1 VVEGA
6 PVGRGVIRRG
16 STALAVLTG
25 INLFNYLDRWV
36 VAAVAE
42 SIKRSE
48 LRPSD
53 TELGLLA
60 TGMLVVY
67 TLAAPLFGRLGDTRG
82 RPRLLAFGVALWSA
96 ATALGGLARSFAGL
110 FLARA
115 AVGVGEAAYGSISPS
130 LLADFFPRDRRAR
143 MFAIFFAAI
152 PVGSALGY
160 VVGGLM
166 DHLFGWRRA
175 FFVAGVPG
183 LLLAALALT
192 LDDPPRGRG
201 DHAAA
206 PAPADWRGVFAGLAR
221 NRRYVLTVLG
231 YAAYTFALGGIAYWM
246 PAFLERI
253 RGVPKVQATAQFGA
267 IVVAT
272 GLVGTA
278 FGGWLGDRLL
288 RRTATAY
295 LWVSGVAT
303 LLAAPLMLG
312 SLLATTPLGYWPSVV
327 AAELLL
333 FISTGPVNS
342 EIVNAVSPQV
352 RATAMAASI
361 FTIHAIGDVPS
372 PLLVGMIADRASL
385 AAGVLIL
392 PAAALLGGVIWTYA
406 AVQVTS
412 KS

>member
-1 VVEGA
+1 M
-6 PVGRGVIRRG
+6 
-16 STALAVLTG
+16 ALAVLTG

-82 RPRLLAFGVALWSA
+82 RPRLLALGVALWSA
-96 ATALGGLARSFAGL
+96 ATALAGLARSFGGL
-110 FLARA
+110 FMARA
-115 AVGVGEAAYGSISPS
+115 AVGVGEAAYGSIAPS
-130 LLADFFPRDRRAR
+130 LLADFFPRDRRGR
-143 MFAIFFAAI
+143 VFAVFFAAI
-152 PVGSALGY
+152 PIGSALGY

-183 LLLAALALT
+183 LLLAALALA
-192 LDDPPRGRG
+192 LEDPPRGYS
-201 DHAAA
+201 DQAPP
-206 PAPADWRGVFAGLAR
+206 PAPTDTRGVFAALAR
-221 NRRYVLTVLG
+221 NPRYVLTVLG

-253 RGVPKVQATAQFGA
+253 RGVPRVQATAQFGA

-272 GLVGTA
+272 GLAGTA

-288 RRTATAY
+288 RRTPTAY

-312 SLLATTPLGYWPSVV
+312 SLTITAPLLYWASVIL
-327 AAELLL
+327 AELAL
-333 FISTGPVNS
+333 FVSTGPVNS
-342 EIVNAVSPQV
+342 EIVNAVSPQI
-352 RATAMAASI
+352 RATAMAVSI

-372 PLLVGMIADRASL
+372 PLLVGAIADASSL
-385 AAGVLIL
+385 ASGVLIL
-392 PAAALLGGVIWTYA
+392 PVAALVGGMIWTYA
-406 AVQVTS
+406 AV
-412 KS
+412 KGEKM

>member
-1 VVEGA
+1 M
-6 PVGRGVIRRG
+6 IRRG
-16 STALAVLTG
+16 WAALLVLTG

-48 LRPSD
+48 LRLTD
-53 TELGLLA
+53 TELGSLA

-67 TLAAPLFGRLGDTRG
+67 TLTAPLFGRLGDTRN

-96 ATALGGLARSFAGL
+96 ATALGGLARSFAAL
-110 FLARA
+110 ILARA

-130 LLADFFPRDRRAR
+130 LLADYFPRDRRGR
-143 MFAIFFAAI
+143 VFAIFFAAI

-183 LLLAALALT
+183 LLLAALALV
-192 LDDPPRGRG
+192 LHDPTRGQS
-201 DHAAA
+201 DAA
-206 PAPADWRGVFAGLAR
+206 PEPAPPDVRTVFAALAR

-272 GLVGTA
+272 GLAGTA
-278 FGGWLGDRLL
+278 LGGWLGDRLL
-288 RRTATAY
+288 RRTPAAY

-303 LLAAPLMLG
+303 LVAAPLMLT
-312 SLLATTPLGYWPSVV
+312 SLMATTPLAYWPSVV

-333 FISTGPVNS
+333 FVSTGPVNS
-342 EIVNAVSPQV
+342 EIVNAVSPHV
-352 RATAMAASI
+352 RATAMAVSI
-361 FTIHAIGDVPS
+361 FSIHAIGDVPS
-372 PLLVGMIADRASL
+372 PLLVGMIADAGSL
-385 AAGVLIL
+385 ASGVLIL
-392 PAAALLGGVIWTYA
+392 PVAALVGGVIWMYG
-406 AVQVTS
+406 AVQGE
-412 KS
+412 KSGERSGVSGKA